1 MPYRRKGSPY
11 WWVKFTDANG
21 EPTYRSTK
29 TTDRKEADAL
39 EAKWKHEAHQH
50 RMWGIQPEHPFD
62 DMMCQFIEAKKDQWR
77 SPERVVYAC
86 KRLHPFFAGM
96 MAEQIRRADVAR
108 YIQARKKDGV
118 GGSTINRELDVL
130 SAAFNYV
137 RDVLEWQV
145 RNPTTR
151 MSLKESQGRLRYIT
165 REEAE
170 RLIQEASKE
179 ARKSPHL
186 ADFIR
191 LALNTGCRK
200 NELLKLSWDCVD
212 FKAGQIRLEQTKS
225 GKRRFVPLSAVAR
238 EALEN
243 RAKFRAEHC
252 PESPWVF
259 SHMNGERV
267 QFMQNGFESACERAG
282 IRDFHVH
289 DMRHTCASWLAS
301 AGVPLIEVKE
311 LLGHGSIDMT
321 ERYAHLS
328 PDNLG
333 RVAKTLDRLQSG
345 DI

>member
-1 MPYRRKGSPY
+1 MPYRRKGSPF

-39 EAKWKHEAHQH
+39 EAKWKHEAHQL
-50 RMWGIQPEHPFD
+50 RMWGIQPEHTFD

-77 SPERVVYAC
+77 STERVVYAC
-86 KRLHPFFAGM
+86 KRLQPFFAGM
-96 MAEQIRRADVAR
+96 MVEQIRRADVAS

-151 MSLKESQGRLRYIT
+151 MSLKESQGRLRFLT
-165 REEAE
+165 REEADK
-170 RLIQEASKE
+170 LVQEASKE

-186 ADFIR
+186 VDFIR

-212 FKAGQIRLEQTKS
+212 FKAGHIRLEQTKS
-225 GKRRFVPLSAVAR
+225 GKRRFVPLSLVAR
-238 EALEN
+238 GALES

-289 DMRHTCASWLAS
+289 DMRHTCASWLVS

-333 RVAKTLDRLQSG
+333 RVAKTLDQLQSG